1 MPFEVR
7 IFGVVECFRDAERA
21 STAAPQAHEATALI
35 EARSNMGGSSSV
47 YFGVG
52 FEIALV
58 NVVARKSP
66 SGTA

>member
-1 MPFEVR
+1 
-7 IFGVVECFRDAERA
+7 
-21 STAAPQAHEATALI
+21 
-35 EARSNMGGSSSV
+35 MGGSSSV

-66 SGTA
+66 SGAA

>member
-1 MPFEVR
+1 
-7 IFGVVECFRDAERA
+7 
-21 STAAPQAHEATALI
+21 
-35 EARSNMGGSSSV
+35 MGGSSNV

-66 SGTA
+66 SVTA